1 MNKVL
6 RFLAALAAISFIAAC
21 TANTE
26 KLDGSQWRLISL
38 NGKELPA
45 NIEITLEFKDGRIGG
60 KGACNGYGADYT
72 QKGSKLE
79 IGPAVSTMMYCEGVM
94 DIETEHFKAFGEVV
108 SFSLAGEKLYL
119 LSAAG
124 EQLLVFGKYSI

>member
-6 RFLAALAAISFIAAC
+6 RFMTASVAIFFVAAC
-21 TANTE
+21 TANAE
-26 KLDGSQWRLISL
+26 KLDASQWRLISM
-38 NGKELPA
+38 NEKELPA

-72 QKGSKLE
+72 QIGSKLE
-79 IGPAVSTMMYCEGVM
+79 IGPAVSTMMYCEGMM
-94 DIETEHFKAFGEVV
+94 DIETEHFKAFREVV

-124 EQLLVFGKYSI
+124 EQLLVFGKYSL